1 MPGYPTIK
9 IKEILRVNIGL
20 AQAYDA
26 TIEGWSQ
33 AMDLLDKETEGHTRR
48 VTNLTL
54 EIALTLGVSEDTLIQ
69 IRRGALLHD
78 IGKLGIPDQILHK
91 PGSLTDEEWVIM
103 KKHPD
108 FAKEML
114 SPIKY
119 LRPVLNIPYCYH
131 EKWDGSG
138 YPSGLKGNQIPEEAR
153 IFALVDVF
161 DALTSDRPYRAG
173 WSKEKTLAY
182 NSGTKMENI
191 LIQSLP
197 RYL

>member
-1 MPGYPTIK
+1 
-9 IKEILRVNIGL
+9 
-20 AQAYDA
+20 
-26 TIEGWSQ
+26 
-33 AMDLLDKETEGHTRR
+33 MDLRDKETEGHTRR
-48 VTNLTL
+48 VTKLTL

-119 LRPVLNIPYCYH
+119 LRPAGNIPYCHH

-138 YPSGLKGNQIPEEAR
+138 YPRGLKGNQIPEEAR

-161 DALTSDRPYRAG
+161 DALTSDRPYRQPRVKKKH
-173 WSKEKTLAY
+173 WLIFRNKV
-182 NSGTKMENI
+182 ENI
-191 LIQSLP
+191 LIQSSP
-197 RYL
+197 RYLSIG